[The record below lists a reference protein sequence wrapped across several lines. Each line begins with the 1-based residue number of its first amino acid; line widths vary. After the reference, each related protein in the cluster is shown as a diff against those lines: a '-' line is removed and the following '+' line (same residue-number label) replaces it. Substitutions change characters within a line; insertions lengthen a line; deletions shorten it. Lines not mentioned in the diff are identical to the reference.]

1 MATPSSAPVPLTE
14 LLSSYQPLLQ
24 QPATWWQIGVLV
36 SGVLLSLWL
45 GHLLRR
51 RLERAVGPPSRDG
64 LRRVA
69 VRTGALVSV
78 PLLLWMWLLAGSAL
92 LRHWLKIRPD
102 LLHYCI
108 LAAAAFTLVRMSVF
122 VLRHSFSPGSRLKAW
137 EGAITTTIWSLLAL
151 HIFGWLPL
159 VSGVLDEY
167 ALAVGATRVSLL
179 TITSFVLSIALL
191 AILYLWVVK
200 ALALRIRRT
209 QSLDASM
216 KEAAIKLAKLS
227 LLTAV
232 MVAALVTSGID
243 LTTLTV
249 LGGALAVGVGLGLQK
264 TVSNYVSGFVLIF
277 ENSVRPGDIISVGD
291 TFGTVQALNA
301 RHVVVRTGDGL
312 DVLIPNEEL
321 VMNRMTSW
329 SYGDR
334 NVRLRIPVQISYD
347 DDPEQVLALLE
358 EIARSEDRV
367 LADPPPQGLLTG
379 FGDNGINLELLC
391 WITDPERGLSD
402 LRSGLNREIWRRFKE
417 RGITIPFPQRVV
429 TLEAERETRFHGK
442 DPSPRRRAAA
452 ED

>member
-1 MATPSSAPVPLTE
+1 MATLSSAPVPLTE
-14 LLSSYQPLLQ
+14 LLRSYQPLLQ

-45 GHLLRR
+45 GHLLRQ

-216 KEAAIKLAKLS
+216 KEAAIKLVKLS

-232 MVAALVTSGID
+232 IVAALVTSGID

-358 EIARSEDRV
+358 EIARAEQRV
-367 LADPPPQGLLTG
+367 LADPPPQGLLIG

-391 WITDPERGLSD
+391 WITDPERGLND
-402 LRSGLNREIWRRFKE
+402 LRSSLNREIWRRFKE

-429 TLEAERETRFHGK
+429 TLESGREARLPGER
-442 DPSPRRRAAA
+442 PAA
-452 ED
+452 